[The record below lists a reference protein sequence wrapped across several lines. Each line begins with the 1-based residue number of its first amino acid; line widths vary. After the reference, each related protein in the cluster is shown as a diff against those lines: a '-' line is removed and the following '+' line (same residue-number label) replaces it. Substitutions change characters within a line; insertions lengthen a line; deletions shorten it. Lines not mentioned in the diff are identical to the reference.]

1 MLAAK
6 LNSLR
11 TNCAGK
17 GSPGRGGS
25 ILNRLRMGRVKSVSS
40 GGKSRL
46 KHEFSFIFTRIMS
59 KVALKDTRISELVD
73 RNYVHASVLFY
84 FGIRFYEYSELTLD
98 QVCQQRGLKVDQ
110 VIREM
115 EAPSHLQEADLQLV
129 SYTIDLIIEYLKHSH
144 FLFIKHKLPYIARLV
159 ESFKA
164 NHEDFRTV
172 ERDLKIVFPLF
183 VEDFIAH
190 IYEEEDTLF
199 SYIQALER
207 ATKGRYLPTKL
218 YYLMEKNSVQK
229 FAMEHEAHDDE
240 MEGIRNITKDYTL
253 TPQAPLHVK
262 VLYNELKG
270 FEKSL
275 ITHARIEND
284 ILFPKAMALES
295 KVKTSFF
302 EKAKLN

>member
-1 MLAAK
+1 
-6 LNSLR
+6 
-11 TNCAGK
+11 
-17 GSPGRGGS
+17 
-25 ILNRLRMGRVKSVSS
+25 
-40 GGKSRL
+40 
-46 KHEFSFIFTRIMS
+46 MS

-73 RNYVHASVLFY
+73 RNYVHAYVLFY

-115 EAPSHLQEADLQLV
+115 EAPSHLQEADLPLV
-129 SYTIDLIIEYLKHSH
+129 SYPTDLIIEYLKHSH

-207 ATKGRYLPTKL
+207 AAKGRYLPTKL

-275 ITHARIEND
+275 ITHARIENE

-295 KVKTSFF
+295 KVKTTFF